1 MAVILLSLF
10 MTSIALADSR
20 DFTSTLRQMIE
31 KDPEFKE
38 VDFRTDFYEAQ
49 VKRDFSRLVI
59 PTVNLSYGKYEQ
71 HNPAT
76 EIREQDT
83 YYAGSLTAALD
94 VFSFGRDWSF
104 YKSSRYELKAQ
115 ENRTWSKLMERE
127 FELGNLLLSYMR
139 EVKNL
144 SILKSIVELKER
156 ALKISGQRFQSG
168 ALPEQDLNKVKLD
181 VSNARGEYLIAL
193 QDLTNFSARIRA
205 FGVEST
211 PELYPWEMKFTEKNL
226 NDLLAMN
233 IPVEKVPQ
241 FQELA
246 LQYEANVYRQRGF
259 LQNMFGSVQLSFSRS
274 YLDYGSEDQWE
285 WRAGLAYTIPLF
297 DQFRQYTDY
306 KDAAAEKRTSEIQQQ
321 FRKNLLKESQVA
333 NKNNLKVAFEN
344 YRERKEALQISS
356 KLYNDSVRQF
366 NRGQLSVNELLVD
379 QDRLLRTEQIANQ
392 SMYQL
397 HLSVLNY
404 CHAYGRP
411 VIKNCF

>member
-1 MAVILLSLF
+1 MAVILLLF
-10 MTSIALADSR
+10 FSSFLIAAEES
-20 DFTSTLRQMIE
+20 DFNQTLKQMIE
-31 KDPEFKE
+31 KDPEFKG
-38 VDFRTDFYEAQ
+38 VDFRTDFFEARL
-49 VKRDFSRLVI
+49 KRDFSRIFI

-76 EIREQDT
+76 QIIDQET
-83 YYAGSLTAALD
+83 YHAGSLTAALD

-104 YKSSRYELKAQ
+104 YKSSNYELKAQ

-144 SILKSIVELKER
+144 RILKSIVDLKEK
-156 ALKISGQRFQSG
+156 ALTISKQRFQSG

-181 VSNARGEYLIAL
+181 VSNAKGEYLIAL
-193 QDLTNFSARIRA
+193 QDLTNFAARIRA
-205 FGVEST
+205 FGVASA
-211 PELYPWEMKFTEKNL
+211 PELYPWEMKFSAKYMEE
-226 NDLLAMN
+226 LLALN
-233 IPVEKVPQ
+233 TPVEKVPQ

-259 LQNMFGSVQLSFSRS
+259 LQNMFGSVQLSFTRS
-274 YLDYGSEDQWE
+274 FLDYGSEDQWE
-285 WRAGLAYTIPLF
+285 WRAGLVYTIPLF

-306 KDAAAEKRTSEIQQQ
+306 QEAAVEKRTSEIQQR
-321 FRKNLLKESQVA
+321 FRKNLLKQSQEA
-333 NKNNLKVAFEN
+333 NKSNLKIAFEN
-344 YRERKEALQISS
+344 YRERKEALEISN

-392 SMYQL
+392 SVYQL

-404 CHAYGRP
+404 CHAYGKP
-411 VIKNCF
+411 VIKTCF